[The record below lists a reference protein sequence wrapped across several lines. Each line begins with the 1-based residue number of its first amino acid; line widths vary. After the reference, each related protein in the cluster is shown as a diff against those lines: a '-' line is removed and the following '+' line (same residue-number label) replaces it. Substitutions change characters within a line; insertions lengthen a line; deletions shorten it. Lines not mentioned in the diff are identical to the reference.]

1 MLNLT
6 RLPNENII
14 IQAGGEILTIT
25 VVEIRGQR
33 VKLGI
38 TAPLHVQIDREE
50 VYLSKHPELA
60 KETLERR

>member
-6 RLPNENII
+6 RLPQENVI
-14 IQAGGEILTIT
+14 IQVGECLIT
-25 VVEIRGQR
+25 VTVTEIRGQK
-33 VKLGI
+33 VKLGFS
-38 TAPLHVQIDREE
+38 APLHVQIDREE